1 MGYPERLAH
10 LGLEYLQVRRLK
22 CDLLLCYKII
32 NCKVVIHDLD
42 FLVFSDC
49 SVTRGHKC
57 KLFKRHSNVNAYKY
71 FYTNRICD
79 VWNSLPD
86 LVVDV
91 PSVPA
96 FRRLLDRVDLV
107 RYCA

>member
-10 LGLEYLQVRRLK
+10 LSLESLQVRRLK

-32 NCKVVIHDLD
+32 HCKVVIHDLD
-42 FLVFSDC
+42 FLVFSDW
-49 SVTRGHKC
+49 SVTRGHKH

-71 FYTNRICD
+71 IYTSRICD

-86 LVVDV
+86 LVVLQVLLSTDV
-91 PSVPA
+91 
-96 FRRLLDRVDLV
+96 
-107 RYCA
+107 C

>member
-10 LGLEYLQVRRLK
+10 LGLESLQVRRLK

-32 NCKVVIHDLD
+32 HCKFVIHDLD

-49 SVTRGHKC
+49 SVTIDHKY
-57 KLFKRHSNVNAYKY
+57 KLFNRHSNANAYICIY
-71 FYTNRICD
+71 RICD

-86 LVVDV
+86 LVVDA
-91 PSVPA
+91 PSVTA
-96 FRRLLDRVDLV
+96 FRCLLDRVDLV
-107 RYCA
+107 KYCA

>member
-1 MGYPERLAH
+1 MGYPERLAY
-10 LGLEYLQVRRLK
+10 LGLESLQVRRLK

-32 NCKVVIHDLD
+32 HCKVVIHDLD

-79 VWNSLPD
+79 VWN
-86 LVVDV
+86 
-91 PSVPA
+91 
-96 FRRLLDRVDLV
+96 
-107 RYCA
+107 